1 MKRKILKNKTYL
13 GKIHLSSILK
23 QNKQMFVFLL
33 IHRLEKVYLVDDI
46 GLKDQIKSQ
55 KENDFDLNKAI
66 KNYLNDKDKEEKKN
80 VNNEKSTPTLDN
92 KEKIQ
97 PEIDK
102 PYTNNTKDNS
112 LDNQSK
118 SNPEKNLQNLLDN
131 SNDLQNSLKNI
142 LQPENKFNNSIRD
155 ILVPQNNSTTLSNN
169 NISFDNSNILNN
181 NTSNDSNLYTDFYN
195 SEINNTKLN
204 DISQKKNSVL
214 QRKKD
219 LQNEINNL
227 NNQILKKEN
236 TLSYY
241 KGKLQSIS
249 LDNLNKKNKIK
260 NLIENIKNVELDRQK
275 NEANSRIINNE
286 LVKLYKLIDKL
297 KTQQQNLQQQIFF
310 NNSSINNLKKNLREE
325 ADEITKNDQMQ
336 KSIELDIN
344 KLTNENNH
352 LENNRER
359 LKDIL
364 SKENIEMV
372 ELERE
377 EEKLREMT

>member
-1 MKRKILKNKTYL
+1 
-13 GKIHLSSILK
+13 
-23 QNKQMFVFLL
+23 
-33 IHRLEKVYLVDDI
+33 
-46 GLKDQIKSQ
+46 
-55 KENDFDLNKAI
+55 
-66 KNYLNDKDKEEKKN
+66 
-80 VNNEKSTPTLDN
+80 
-92 KEKIQ
+92 
-97 PEIDK
+97 
-102 PYTNNTKDNS
+102 
-112 LDNQSK
+112 
-118 SNPEKNLQNLLDN
+118 
-131 SNDLQNSLKNI
+131 
-142 LQPENKFNNSIRD
+142 
-155 ILVPQNNSTTLSNN
+155 
-169 NISFDNSNILNN
+169 
-181 NTSNDSNLYTDFYN
+181 
-195 SEINNTKLN
+195 
-204 DISQKKNSVL
+204 
-214 QRKKD
+214 
-219 LQNEINNL
+219 
-227 NNQILKKEN
+227 
-236 TLSYY
+236 
-241 KGKLQSIS
+241 
-249 LDNLNKKNKIK
+249 DNLNKKNKIK

-310 NNSSINNLKKNLREE
+310 NNSSINNLKRNLREE